1 MTHLKMDM
9 DHRVAVMVADMVE
22 TVVVMV
28 DHLPAV
34 VEDMTKVY
42 YNIRFYLI
50 QIDLV
55 PMLNGQ
61 PITSL
66 PGMERLHPE
75 VLEAIGKGPV
85 GRTVFVRNLAYT
97 VDEQKCR
104 EVFGMAGTIQS
115 VDLVSDR
122 ETGKTKGFG
131 TITFA
136 QVIYMV
142 LCVLEL

>member
-42 YNIRFYLI
+42 YYIRFYLI

-136 QVIYMV
+136 QVNIIFI
-142 LCVLEL
+142 CVLV

>member
-1 MTHLKMDM
+1 MSYSQ
-9 DHRVAVMVADMVE
+9 V
-22 TVVVMV
+22 
-28 DHLPAV
+28 
-34 VEDMTKVY
+34 
-42 YNIRFYLI
+42 YLI
-50 QIDLV
+50 KIDLIV

>member
-1 MTHLKMDM
+1 
-9 DHRVAVMVADMVE
+9 MVADMVE

-42 YNIRFYLI
+42 YHIWFYLI

-136 QVIYMV
+136 QVNIIFI
-142 LCVLEL
+142 CVLV

>member
-42 YNIRFYLI
+42 YHIRFYLI

-136 QVIYMV
+136 QVNIIFI
-142 LCVLEL
+142 CVLV

>member
-42 YNIRFYLI
+42 YYIRFYLI

-136 QVIYMV
+136 QVNIISV
-142 LCVLEL
+142 CVLV

>member
-1 MTHLKMDM
+1 
-9 DHRVAVMVADMVE
+9 MVVDMVE

-42 YNIRFYLI
+42 YHIRFYLI

-136 QVIYMV
+136 QVNIIFI
-142 LCVLEL
+142 CVLV